1 MSSCNTSI
9 LYKSSNISH
18 QKYLEEATAELVTNS

>member
-9 LYKSSNISH
+9 YKSSNISR
-18 QKYLEEATAELVTNS
+18 QKYLEEATAELVTNT